1 MREQPVERVR
11 AHDPHPADARRAARR
26 PLVFGTVA
34 VVLVAALVVAFV
46 TGDADNQPAA
56 LDAAESSDGSPT
68 GNAAPGRDTAGD
80 SSDPDRSD
88 TTDDREDTSDT
99 SGSSDA
105 STTTSDAPRRTAT
118 TADRTAISV
127 LRDDGTPSDE
137 REMRE
142 AFTVSDDELTPK
154 SVVASG
160 KGLFFAQNMMY
171 RHNVS
176 VYDRGGDKVATISDR
191 VDLAAFGVEDGVEAD
206 GSPVEA
212 TFTPDGRYAYVSN
225 YKMYGNGFNPV
236 ADDPC
241 DAGDW
246 DDSYVYRIDT
256 KQLRIDKVIP
266 TGAVPKYVAV
276 TPDGSKLLVSN
287 WCGFDVSVI
296 DTAKNVE
303 ITRIPVGRH
312 PRGIAVTSDSSTA
325 YVTVMGESRIARID
339 LAALAVVG
347 DVPDAGG
354 TPRHLQLS
362 PDDRFLYVSNN
373 LEGVVRKIDLQIG
386 AAVGTVATGVQPRST
401 VLTPDGT
408 ALFVVNYQDGTVSK
422 VRTSDMTVT
431 QELYSGVHPVGITYD
446 PATRQIWV
454 ANYAGSLSVFVD
466 R

>member
-26 PLVFGTVA
+26 PLVLGTLA

-56 LDAAESSDGSPT
+56 LDAAESSDGTPT
-68 GNAAPGRDTAGD
+68 GNAAPGRDTARH

-88 TTDDREDTSDT
+88 TTDDRENTSDT

-212 TFTPDGRYAYVSN
+212 AFTPDGRYAYVSN

-256 KQLRIDKVIP
+256 KRLRIDKVIP

-303 ITRIPVGRH
+303 ISRIPVGRH

-362 PDDRFLYVSNN
+362 GDDRFLYVSNN

-422 VRTSDMTVT
+422 VRTSDMTV
-431 QELYSGVHPVGITYD
+431 
-446 PATRQIWV
+446 R
-454 ANYAGSLSVFVD
+454 
-466 R
+466 